1 MTLRARAGR
10 PEIRPEIRPGT
21 PDSESK
27 SCYSSYIDET
37 SLRPAVTL
45 ATRHGN
51 PRQGSD

>member
-27 SCYSSYIDET
+27 VCYADET